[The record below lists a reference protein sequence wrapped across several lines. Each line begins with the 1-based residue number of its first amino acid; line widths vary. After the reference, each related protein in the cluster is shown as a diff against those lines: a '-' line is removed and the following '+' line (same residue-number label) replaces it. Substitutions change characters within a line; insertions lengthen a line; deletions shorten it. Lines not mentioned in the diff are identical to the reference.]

1 MPTILY
7 LEMKLGDFVT
17 GGNLR
22 GYVTSLKF
30 FMNSDERDSKKK
42 SNTVQRLCAT
52 RERNSYLSKLVV
64 SPNLVLSIPN
74 HRSPCT

>member
-30 FMNSDERDSKKK
+30 FMNSDERDSKK
-42 SNTVQRLCAT
+42 SLTLFNVCVPPVNVTHLFQSL
-52 RERNSYLSKLVV
+52 L
-64 SPNLVLSIPN
+64 
-74 HRSPCT
+74 